1 MAEWIVH
8 PFRGIHYDTAKM
20 HDISLLIAP
29 PFDVISPEMQG
40 ELYAR
45 NAHNFVRLERPRAGN
60 GETETD
66 HGYARA
72 ADTLRRWLA
81 EGVLVREDAPALYVV
96 ETEFSRAGRTWR
108 RRGVFALIRIP
119 EEGESYVLAHE
130 ATFSGPK
137 ADRFQLMTAT
147 QAMISPVLAMCEDA
161 KAKVLSALQT
171 VDRPPDAEGVDH
183 TGVRHRLWIAR
194 DEALI
199 SAVCAAVGP
208 GPIYI
213 LDGHHRFETARAYRD
228 QMRRA
233 HPTASARAGFNFALL
248 LLVSA
253 RDEGMRILPS
263 HRLVSGLGREGVEW
277 ITARLGEH
285 FDVHPRPRPDW
296 DRVEDLL
303 QEESA
308 RGRHV
313 FASYCADGGFAV
325 LAAREELLPV
335 SDSPV
340 DQLDVTV
347 LHRELLDL
355 TADLGEVTITYTAD
369 AKAAAAAVL
378 RGECD
383 FAFLL
388 RPTTVEQVIAVARAG
403 ELMPHKSTYFYPKAP
418 AGLVISDASPE
429 PI

>member
-1 MAEWIVH
+1 MADRIVS
-8 PFRGIHYDTAKM
+8 PFRGIHYDTAKT

-29 PFDVISPEMQG
+29 PYDVISPEMQG

-45 NAHNFVRLERPRAGN
+45 EARNFVRLELPRAD
-60 GETETD
+60 EADTETD
-66 HGYARA
+66 NRYTRA
-72 ADTLRRWLA
+72 ADMLRSWLA
-81 EGVLVREDAPALYVV
+81 EGVLVREEAPALYVV
-96 ETEFSRAGRTWR
+96 ETEFALAGRTWR
-108 RRGVFALIRIP
+108 RRGVFALVRIP
-119 EEGESYVLAHE
+119 EEGEDYVLAHE

-161 KAKVLSALQT
+161 EAEVLDALQT
-171 VDRPPDAEGVDH
+171 GDWPPDAEGVDH

-194 DEALI
+194 DESLI
-199 SAVCAAVGP
+199 NAVCSAVGP

-228 QMRRA
+228 AMRRA
-233 HPTASARAGFNFALL
+233 CPTAPGTAGFNFALV

-277 ITARLGEH
+277 ITARMNEYFH
-285 FDVHPRPRPDW
+285 VHPRPRPDW
-296 DRVEDLL
+296 DRVGDLL

-308 RGRHV
+308 WGRHV
-313 FASYCADGGFAV
+313 FASYCADGSFTI
-325 LAAREELLPV
+325 LAAKEELLPV

-355 TADLGEVTITYTAD
+355 AADLGDVKITYAAD
-369 AKAAAAAVL
+369 PRAAAEAVS

-383 FAFLL
+383 FAFFL
-388 RPTTVEQVIAVARAG
+388 RPTTVGQVIAVARAG

>member
-1 MAEWIVH
+1 MADRIVY
-8 PFRGIHYDTAKM
+8 PFRGVHYDTAKT
-20 HDISLLIAP
+20 HDICLLIAP
-29 PFDVISPEMQG
+29 PYDVISPEMQG

-45 NAHNFVRLERPRAGN
+45 DARNFVRLELPRADEADT
-60 GETETD
+60 ETESRYT
-66 HGYARA
+66 RA
-72 ADTLRRWLA
+72 ADTLRSWLA

-96 ETEFSRAGRTWR
+96 ETEFSLAGRTGR
-108 RRGVFALIRIP
+108 RRGVFALVRIP
-119 EEGESYVLAHE
+119 EEGEHYVLAHE

-137 ADRFQLMTAT
+137 ADRFQLMMAT

-161 KAKVLSALQT
+161 EAEVLRALQS
-171 VDRPPDAEGVDH
+171 VARPPEAEAADDG
-183 TGVRHRLWIAR
+183 GARHRFWIVR
-194 DEALI
+194 DQSLI
-199 SAVCAAVGP
+199 NAVRAAVGS
-208 GPIYI
+208 GPIYL

-228 QMRRA
+228 AMRRT
-233 HPTASARAGFNFALL
+233 HPTAPESAGFNFALML
-248 LLVSA
+248 LASA

-263 HRLVSGLGREGVEW
+263 HRLVSGLGPEGVAWVTSRMSEYF
-277 ITARLGEH
+277 H
-285 FDVHPRPRPDW
+285 VHPRPRPDW
-296 DRVEDLL
+296 DRVDDLL

-313 FASYCADGGFAV
+313 FASYCADDSFVV
-325 LAAREELLPV
+325 LAAKEELLPV

-355 TADLGEVTITYTAD
+355 ITGLGDVTITYAAD
-369 AKAAAAAVL
+369 PRAAAEAVS

-383 FAFLL
+383 FAFFL

-403 ELMPHKSTYFYPKAP
+403 ELMPHKSTYFYPKVP